1 MKEQP
6 VEMALF
12 GIVMA
17 VIAVSASGW
26 SSLSAAAESSP
37 FEGIFFDRR
46 IYRLNEARPHLEN
59 MSVVQTIHLTTVS
72 HTYFSIAR
80 MGKLRA
86 KRRAADRRDLDG
98 QESDFENRATTS
110 EIAGRISTIFTTS
123 RSATSITESDNDSNN
138 NNNISTDDDAEI
150 LAVSA
155 EALTVADPAQQ
166 PSKKTDTDK
175 KSKPAVPRSLPS
187 PPPSPTMAVARAVP
201 LLICSVGNPGSTYA
215 NTLHSAGH
223 TVLKKLSER
232 LEYSPYQKSRP
243 LGSGLVSKPL
253 APNSDT
259 DWTLWQSTSLMNVS
273 GKGVK
278 AAHHTWAQDKPAGEG
293 RLVIVHDEME
303 KPLGA
308 VNLNVR
314 QGASA
319 KGHNGLKSI
328 MASIGNVPF
337 VRIGI
342 GIGRPVS
349 RESKDVANYVMRKMT
364 PGERAKIEGSVEEVI
379 AKLKEL
385 ESG

>member
-1 MKEQP
+1 
-6 VEMALF
+6 
-12 GIVMA
+12 
-17 VIAVSASGW
+17 
-26 SSLSAAAESSP
+26 
-37 FEGIFFDRR
+37 
-46 IYRLNEARPHLEN
+46 
-59 MSVVQTIHLTTVS
+59 
-72 HTYFSIAR
+72 

-86 KRRAADRRDLDG
+86 KRRAAERRNLDG
-98 QESDFENRATTS
+98 QDSDLDDRATTS
-110 EIAGRISTIFTTS
+110 EIAGRISTISTSS
-123 RSATSITESDNDSNN
+123 RSATSITESDDDSNKNN
-138 NNNISTDDDAEI
+138 NNNNTINDET
-150 LAVSA
+150 LAVSV
-155 EALTVADPAQQ
+155 EALTLADPAQQ
-166 PSKKTDTDK
+166 SRTKTDK
-175 KSKPAVPRSLPS
+175 ESEAAAVPRSLPS
-187 PPPSPTMAVARAVP
+187 QPPSPMAVARAVP

-232 LEYSPYQKSRP
+232 LEFQPYQKSRP
-243 LGSGLVSKPL
+243 HGSGLISKPL
-253 APNSDT
+253 APSDA

-278 AAHHTWAQDKPAGEG
+278 AAYNTWSQEQPAGEG

-319 KGHNGLKSI
+319 KGHNGLKSV

-364 PGERAKIEGSVEEVI
+364 PGEKAKIEGSVEEVI

>member
-1 MKEQP
+1 
-6 VEMALF
+6 L
-12 GIVMA
+12 
-17 VIAVSASGW
+17 
-26 SSLSAAAESSP
+26 SSAAESSAP
-37 FEGIFFDRR
+37 LWEYCLTVAGSDKLRT
-46 IYRLNEARPHLEN
+46 RPLLVKK
-59 MSVVQTIHLTTVS
+59 MSVHQFIPPATVS
-72 HTYFSIAR
+72 SQLSTAE

-86 KRRAADRRDLDG
+86 KRRAAERATNLDG
-98 QESDFENRATTS
+98 HDSEDERKTTS
-110 EIAGRISTIFTTS
+110 AIDTPISTIS
-123 RSATSITESDNDSNN
+123 AVERSATSITDYSNN
-138 NNNISTDDDAEI
+138 TNNNDDDGT
-150 LAVSA
+150 LAAAV
-155 EALTVADPAQQ
+155 EALTVADSAQQ
-166 PSKKTDTDK
+166 SKKKDK
-175 KSKPAVPRSLPS
+175 KSKPAVPCSLPS
-187 PPPSPTMAVARAVP
+187 PPLSPPSMAVARAVP

-232 LEYSPYQKSRP
+232 LEFQPYQKSRP
-243 LGSGLVSKPL
+243 HGSGLVSKPL
-253 APNSDT
+253 APSDG

-273 GKGVK
+273 GKGVR
-278 AAHHTWAQDKPAGEG
+278 AAHNTWSQDKSAGEG

-364 PGERAKIEGSVEEVI
+364 PGEKAKIEGSVEEVI

>member
-1 MKEQP
+1 
-6 VEMALF
+6 
-12 GIVMA
+12 
-17 VIAVSASGW
+17 
-26 SSLSAAAESSP
+26 
-37 FEGIFFDRR
+37 
-46 IYRLNEARPHLEN
+46 
-59 MSVVQTIHLTTVS
+59 
-72 HTYFSIAR
+72 

-86 KRRAADRRDLDG
+86 KRRAAERRDLDG

-110 EIAGRISTIFTTS
+110 EIAGRISTISTSS
-123 RSATSITESDNDSNN
+123 RSATSITGSDDDSNT
-138 NNNISTDDDAEI
+138 NNNISTDDDAET
-150 LAVSA
+150 LAVSV

-166 PSKKTDTDK
+166 PNKNTDTDK
-175 KSKPAVPRSLPS
+175 KSNPAVPRSLPS
-187 PPPSPTMAVARAVP
+187 PAPSPTMAAARAVP

-232 LEYSPYQKSRP
+232 LEFQPYQKSRP
-243 LGSGLVSKPL
+243 HGSGLVSKPL
-253 APNSDT
+253 APSDT

>member
-1 MKEQP
+1 
-6 VEMALF
+6 
-12 GIVMA
+12 
-17 VIAVSASGW
+17 
-26 SSLSAAAESSP
+26 
-37 FEGIFFDRR
+37 
-46 IYRLNEARPHLEN
+46 
-59 MSVVQTIHLTTVS
+59 
-72 HTYFSIAR
+72 

-86 KRRAADRRDLDG
+86 KRRAAERRDLDG

-110 EIAGRISTIFTTS
+110 EIAGRISTISTSS
-123 RSATSITESDNDSNN
+123 RSATSITGSDDDSNTN
-138 NNNISTDDDAEI
+138 NSISTDDDAET
-150 LAVSA
+150 LAVSV

-166 PSKKTDTDK
+166 PNKNTDTDK
-175 KSKPAVPRSLPS
+175 KSNPAVPRSLPS
-187 PPPSPTMAVARAVP
+187 PAPSPTMAAARAVP

-232 LEYSPYQKSRP
+232 LEFQPYQKSRP
-243 LGSGLVSKPL
+243 HGSGLVSKPL
-253 APNSDT
+253 APSDT

>member
-1 MKEQP
+1 
-6 VEMALF
+6 
-12 GIVMA
+12 
-17 VIAVSASGW
+17 
-26 SSLSAAAESSP
+26 
-37 FEGIFFDRR
+37 
-46 IYRLNEARPHLEN
+46 
-59 MSVVQTIHLTTVS
+59 
-72 HTYFSIAR
+72 
-80 MGKLRA
+80 MGKARQA
-86 KRRAADRRDLDG
+86 RRLAARVALDG
-98 QESDFENRATTS
+98 PEATS
-110 EIAGRISTIFTTS
+110 EIDTISAVACS
-123 RSATSITESDNDSNN
+123 RSATKTDD
-138 NNNISTDDDAEI
+138 NISTDDEI
-150 LAVSA
+150 LADALQKVVLGDSA
-155 EALTVADPAQQ
+155 Q
-166 PSKKTDTDK
+166 PKKDGKATP
-175 KSKPAVPRSLPS
+175 PAVPRSLPS
-187 PPPSPTMAVARAVP
+187 PLATPPMAAARAIP

-232 LEYSPYQKSRP
+232 LDFQPYQKSRP
-243 LGSGLVSKPL
+243 HGSGLMTGDG
-253 APNSDT
+253 A
-259 DWTLWQSTSLMNVS
+259 WTLWQSTSLMNVS

-278 AAHHTWAQDKPAGEG
+278 AAHNTWSQDKTAEFEG
-293 RLVIVHDEME
+293 KLVIVHDELE

-328 MASIGNVPF
+328 MSSIGNVPF

-364 PGERAKIEGSVEEVI
+364 PGEKAKIEGSVEEVI

>member
-1 MKEQP
+1 
-6 VEMALF
+6 
-12 GIVMA
+12 
-17 VIAVSASGW
+17 
-26 SSLSAAAESSP
+26 
-37 FEGIFFDRR
+37 
-46 IYRLNEARPHLEN
+46 
-59 MSVVQTIHLTTVS
+59 
-72 HTYFSIAR
+72 
-80 MGKLRA
+80 MGKARHN
-86 KRRAADRRDLDG
+86 RRAAAREVDIEIESFKKTITSQIDTRD
-98 QESDFENRATTS
+98 
-110 EIAGRISTIFTTS
+110 STIS
-123 RSATSITESDNDSNN
+123 VARRSATRVGEADNDSLCD
-138 NNNISTDDDAEI
+138 TDDETLADSVESLI
-150 LAVSA
+150 LGDSA
-155 EALTVADPAQQ
+155 EQEQEQEQSKP
-166 PSKKTDTDK
+166 PKSKKQKNKTAKAT
-175 KSKPAVPRSLPS
+175 PAALPS
-187 PPPSPTMAVARAVP
+187 PFSSPDMAVARSIP

-232 LEYSPYQKSRP
+232 LDFQPYQKSRAH
-243 LGSGLVSKPL
+243 GSGLVSTGD
-253 APNSDT
+253 SD
-259 DWTLWQSTSLMNVS
+259 WMLWQSTSLMNVS

-278 AAHHTWAQDKPAGEG
+278 AAHNTWSQAQPADSEG
-293 RLVIVHDEME
+293 RLVIVHDELE

-328 MASIGNVPF
+328 MSSIGNVPF

-349 RESKDVANYVMRKMT
+349 RESSDVANYVMRKMT

>member
-1 MKEQP
+1 
-6 VEMALF
+6 
-12 GIVMA
+12 
-17 VIAVSASGW
+17 
-26 SSLSAAAESSP
+26 
-37 FEGIFFDRR
+37 
-46 IYRLNEARPHLEN
+46 
-59 MSVVQTIHLTTVS
+59 
-72 HTYFSIAR
+72 

-86 KRRAADRRDLDG
+86 KRRAAERRNLDG
-98 QESDFENRATTS
+98 QDSDLDDRATTS
-110 EIAGRISTIFTTS
+110 EIAGRDSSISTSS
-123 RSATSITESDNDSNN
+123 RSATSITTSDDDSDKNN
-138 NNNISTDDDAEI
+138 NNTNNTSNADDAET
-150 LAVSA
+150 LAVSV

-166 PSKKTDTDK
+166 STKNTDK
-175 KSKPAVPRSLPS
+175 ESVPAVPRSLPS
-187 PPPSPTMAVARAVP
+187 PPPSPMAVARAVP

-232 LEYSPYQKSRP
+232 LEFQPYQKSRP

-253 APNSDT
+253 APNSDA

-278 AAHHTWAQDKPAGEG
+278 AAHNAWSQDKPAGEG

>member
-1 MKEQP
+1 
-6 VEMALF
+6 MA
-12 GIVMA
+12 A
-17 VIAVSASGW
+17 
-26 SSLSAAAESSP
+26 
-37 FEGIFFDRR
+37 
-46 IYRLNEARPHLEN
+46 
-59 MSVVQTIHLTTVS
+59 
-72 HTYFSIAR
+72 
-80 MGKLRA
+80 
-86 KRRAADRRDLDG
+86 
-98 QESDFENRATTS
+98 
-110 EIAGRISTIFTTS
+110 
-123 RSATSITESDNDSNN
+123 
-138 NNNISTDDDAEI
+138 
-150 LAVSA
+150 
-155 EALTVADPAQQ
+155 
-166 PSKKTDTDK
+166 
-175 KSKPAVPRSLPS
+175 
-187 PPPSPTMAVARAVP
+187 ARAVP

-232 LEYSPYQKSRP
+232 LEFQPYQKSRP
-243 LGSGLVSKPL
+243 HGSGLVSKPL
-253 APNSDT
+253 APSDT